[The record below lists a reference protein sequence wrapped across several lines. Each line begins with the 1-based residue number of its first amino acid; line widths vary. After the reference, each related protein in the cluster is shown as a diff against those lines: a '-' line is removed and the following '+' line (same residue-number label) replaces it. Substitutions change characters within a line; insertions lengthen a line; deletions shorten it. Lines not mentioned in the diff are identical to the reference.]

1 MNKEHKSAVEMEQ
14 NKKKSGV
21 YLTLFVCALA
31 LILGVWSAFSS
42 SRTVNE
48 AEVTS
53 TATTTS
59 AAETTTTA
67 AAKVVE
73 NKVTS
78 AVKNTAAKKTT
89 TQKQNSTVAS
99 YFVMPIAGETAK
111 KFSAAELQYS
121 QTYED
126 WRLHTAIDIK
136 ADENTPV
143 NSAGDGKVT
152 NIYEDTML
160 GKVVEIDHGNDI
172 VALYCG
178 LDTIVVEANDTVS
191 AGDQIGV
198 AGNVPCE
205 VKEGIHLHLEVKQNG
220 KYIDPLKLFETE

>member
-1 MNKEHKSAVEMEQ
+1 MNNEEKNTVEIE
-14 NKKKSGV
+14 KKKKNNGV
-21 YLTLFVCALA
+21 YFTLLVCALT
-31 LILGVWSAFSS
+31 LILGVWSALSS
-42 SRTVNE
+42 SKTVNE

-53 TATTTS
+53 TATTT
-59 AAETTTTA
+59 AGETTSTA
-67 AAKVVE
+67 TAKVVE

-78 AVKNTAAKKTT
+78 VAKSTTAKKTT
-89 TQKQNSTVAS
+89 TEKQKSAVAS
-99 YFVMPIAGETAK
+99 YFVMPIAGETTK

-136 ADENTPV
+136 ADANTPV

-160 GKVVEIDHGNDI
+160 GKVVEIDHGNEI

-178 LDTIVVEANDTVS
+178 LDTVVVEVDDVVS
-191 AGDQIGV
+191 ANEQIGV
-198 AGNVPCE
+198 VGTVPNE
-205 VKEGIHLHLEVKQNG
+205 TKEGIHLHLEVKQNG
-220 KYIDPLKLFETE
+220 KYIDPLKLMQTE